1 MDLLTAKLALECLL
15 FVADG
20 PLDKKRLCGLIG
32 IDGELFEAALQ
43 GLHED
48 LADRSLQ
55 VLEVAGG
62 YRMMTRPAFASYA
75 EALFEPSTE
84 RVSRSALEV
93 LAVVAYRQPVTRPE
107 IDAIRGVN
115 SSAALVSLLRK
126 GLIREAGRKET
137 PGRPILYAT
146 TDEFLKIAGLSGL
159 EDLPHVDTPAL
170 DARVLGLPGAVAEGP
185 GAPAATDDEGVE
197 PDRDEETDSC
207 APGEEPQANAETDA
221 SAADE

>member
-20 PLDKKRLCGLIG
+20 PLDRARLCSLIG
-32 IDGELFEAALQ
+32 IDADLFEAALQ

-48 LADRSLQ
+48 LAERSLQ

-126 GLIREAGRKET
+126 GLIRETGRKET
-137 PGRPILYAT
+137 PGRPILYST

-159 EDLPHVDTPAL
+159 EDLPHVDAPAL

-185 GAPAATDDEGVE
+185 GAPDAMAEDEGSEPDDDEWAD
-197 PDRDEETDSC
+197 DRTR
-207 APGEEPQANAETDA
+207 GEEPKANAEAGA
-221 SAADE
+221 SADE